1 MMGLFR
7 RKSAV
12 EKLQKK
18 YEQLLKEAHQLSTSN
33 RMMSDQ
39 KIAEAQLLLE
49 EMEKLE
55 AIKKSQ

>member
-1 MMGLFR
+1 MGLFR

>member
-1 MMGLFR
+1 MGLFR

-55 AIKKSQ
+55 AIKQSQ